1 MATTDLAQQG
11 DKNMNTSVK
20 YRLMMG
26 NTDVDAC
33 LARIRQAK
41 IRSAMHKYELAVKN
55 KYDLAK
61 DTFLDEILAIER
73 EYQEKVEEY
82 GKIFKY
88 ALSFEKDKKG
98 E

>member
-1 MATTDLAQQG
+1 
-11 DKNMNTSVK
+11 MNTSVE

-26 NTDVDAC
+26 NADANAC
-33 LARIRQAK
+33 LAHIRQAK
-41 IRSAMHKYELAVKN
+41 IRKAMRNYELAVEN

-73 EYQEKVEEY
+73 EYQEKIEEY
-82 GKIFKY
+82 NKIFEY
-88 ALSFEKDKKG
+88 ALSFEKDEKG

>member
-1 MATTDLAQQG
+1 
-11 DKNMNTSVK
+11 MNTSVK

-26 NTDVDAC
+26 NADVCAC
-33 LARIRQAK
+33 LAHIRQKK
-41 IRSAMHKYELAVKN
+41 IRKAMRNYEL
-55 KYDLAK
+55 DDIQK

-73 EYQEKVEEY
+73 EYQEKIEEY
-82 GKIFKY
+82 SKIFEY

>member
-1 MATTDLAQQG
+1 
-11 DKNMNTSVK
+11 MNTSVK

-26 NTDVDAC
+26 NTDVNAC
-33 LARIRQAK
+33 LARIRQEK
-41 IRSAMHKYELAVKN
+41 IRKAMRNYELD
-55 KYDLAK
+55 DLSK

-73 EYQEKVEEY
+73 EYQEKIEEY
-82 GKIFKY
+82 NKIFEY

>member
-1 MATTDLAQQG
+1 
-11 DKNMNTSVK
+11 MNTSVK

-26 NTDVDAC
+26 NADVNAC
-33 LARIRQAK
+33 LAHMRQAK
-41 IRSAMHKYELAVKN
+41 IRKAMRNYELAVEN

-73 EYQEKVEEY
+73 EYQEKIEKYNKIFEY
-82 GKIFKY
+82 G
-88 ALSFEKDKKG
+88 LSFENDKKG

>member
-1 MATTDLAQQG
+1 MDLARRG
-11 DKNMNTSVK
+11 NEIVDTSVK

-26 NTDVDAC
+26 NTDVCAC
-33 LARIRQAK
+33 LAYIRQEK
-41 IRSAMHKYELAVKN
+41 IRKAMRNYEL
-55 KYDLAK
+55 DDISK

-73 EYQEKVEEY
+73 EYQEKIEEY
-82 GKIFKY
+82 NKIFEY

>member
-1 MATTDLAQQG
+1 
-11 DKNMNTSVK
+11 MNTSVK

-26 NTDVDAC
+26 NTDVGAC

-41 IRSAMHKYELAVKN
+41 IRKAMRNYEL
-55 KYDLAK
+55 DDIPK

-73 EYQEKVEEY
+73 EYQEKIEEY
-82 GKIFKY
+82 NKIFEY